1 MRTDGVRGKYSE
13 GESKLYVA
21 LELGWSRWKLA
32 FTVGLGERVWETSV
46 AGRDLERMRELIGR
60 ARDRFGLSESS
71 RVISCYEAGRDGFWV
86 HRFLAG
92 AGIEN
97 VVVDSSSIE
106 VNRRARRAKT
116 DRLDAAKLLS
126 MLVRYDQGEKKVWGV
141 VRVPTVAEEDARQP
155 SRQLRTMKKER
166 TRLINRIKGLLASQG
181 AVARMGSRGLLDPVE
196 AIRSWDEGP
205 LPEGLRA
212 RLKSEMERYEFLHRQ
227 ILDLEAASK
236 KIVREDSSAQA
247 GEIRRLMRLRG
258 VGRVCATIFVRE
270 FGWRQFK
277 NRRQVGS
284 LAGLTPTP
292 FQSGDMAR
300 ERGISRA
307 GNRHIRGIAIDLA
320 WGWLRLQPHSDL
332 SRWYRRRFASGSPRL
347 RKIGIVA
354 LARRLLIALWRY
366 STYAE
371 PPKGALLKPGT
382 LSI

>member
-1 MRTDGVRGKYSE
+1 MRTDGVGGKYSE

-21 LELGWSRWKLA
+21 FELGWSRWKLA
-32 FTVGLGERVWETSV
+32 FTVGLGERVWQTSV
-46 AGRDLERMRELIGR
+46 SARDLERTRELIVR
-60 ARDRFGLSESS
+60 ARDRFGLSEST

-86 HRFLAG
+86 HRFLAQ
-92 AGIEN
+92 AEIEN

-126 MLVRYDQGEKKVWGV
+126 MLVRYEQGEKKVWGV

-155 SRQLRTMKKER
+155 SRQLRTLKKER

-181 AVARMGSRGLLDPVE
+181 AAARLGSRGLLDPVE
-196 AIRSWDEGP
+196 GIRSWDDRP

-212 RLKSEMERYEFLHRQ
+212 RLESEIERYEFLHRQ
-227 ILDLEAASK
+227 ILDLEAQSK
-236 KIVREDSSAQA
+236 RMVREDGSSQ
-247 GEIRRLMRLRG
+247 GSEIRRLMRLRG

-292 FQSGDMAR
+292 FQSGDMTR

-320 WGWLRLQPHSDL
+320 WGWLRLQPHSEL
-332 SRWYRRRFASGSPRL
+332 SRWYRRRFGSGSPRL

-366 STYAE
+366 STSAE
-371 PPKGALLKPGT
+371 TPKGALLKAGT